1 MNKPNFRTINRFR
14 SEKLTDGRFES
25 VANKY
30 TFVWKGSVEKNKS
43 KLIVK
48 VDAILKKDLK
58 QRTDRILKKMNET
71 ELTNIWKRWEKGT
84 VIAKLIRM
92 PHSCT

>member
-30 TFVWKGSVEKNKS
+30 IFVWKGSVEKNKS
-43 KLIVK
+43 KLLVK
-48 VDAILKKDLK
+48 VNAILKEAEAVLEEENISDFHDEITKEDLK
-58 QRTDRILKKMNET
+58 QRTDRILI
-71 ELTNIWKRWEKGT
+71 LTDMASKG
-84 VIAKLIRM
+84 
-92 PHSCT
+92 SC